1 MYLRGAVRFMGR
13 SPTPAR
19 AQWRSSAASVADA
32 TGGVLYADTSALVKL
47 LVREAESEAVEA
59 ELARWPGI
67 ATSSIASIEIARALL
82 RAREA
87 SRESVADAITT
98 DDLVSALAEIPL
110 TTRVRD
116 VAGRLEPAGLRT
128 LDAIH
133 LASALELGDDLGA
146 LLTYDHRLADAA
158 RTRGIDISSPM

>member
-1 MYLRGAVRFMGR
+1 MAGHRNQFHHLDR
-13 SPTPAR
+13 
-19 AQWRSSAASVADA
+19 
-32 TGGVLYADTSALVKL
+32 
-47 LVREAESEAVEA
+47 
-59 ELARWPGI
+59 
-67 ATSSIASIEIARALL
+67 IARALL

-87 SRESVADAITT
+87 SRESIADAITT

-128 LDAIH
+128 LDAMH

-146 LLTYDHRLADAA
+146 LLTYDHRLANAA